1 MDMFDGFVF
10 LEEKKK
16 SLIPILCQYDFLS
29 ALTAAFSI
37 TSWRKNRGA
46 QESCLALNSA
56 MVENTEWGRK
66 TIFTPNDLEEF
77 FQLLYPILKTTPYDD
92 PVLPDFGEIKLN
104 YRSKYYSV
112 ITGTGHTAPIF
123 SALQFLEKISES
135 ACMDAYT
142 DSLLCYS
149 DYCIDF
155 LKAKNTPINED
166 FSLHPQFES
175 PTFDYYENVKDFM
188 TEEKWT
194 GLGTP
199 LLSMLAA
206 ESNEIVRSHFF
217 SYNDHYYPLFNPS
230 LVIDYQ
236 TKILLTRPDRE
247 LHSIVISSL
256 ADKLASIYDS
266 HDIKTDYTIRKPL
279 LLDNKQPLLDNK
291 KSFAYLEDSNLIVF
305 LDCGNEHRIEE
316 EISAIYK
323 AHTEDGLSIVDLEAR
338 IPGKGYKAYHVD
350 KECKLSIIC
359 FDEHINVDQP
369 RIVLRGRE
377 EKRIYTA
384 IDLMYM
390 LMFSSEVSQIAEFDS
405 DEKNSESQ
413 VLSWGGAS
421 DYFTVFLSE
430 KGFISKGAIEYSN
443 VYSEVDTSAA
453 HIFSH
458 YLELGGVFPF
468 HLSSTIFADPECW
481 NVICDDNS
489 VYQFTRKVKAL
500 PGGAL
505 FKYDNGC
512 SVFLSYNFFSILKE
526 SNITQSRL
534 SLDMFRAVTEKF
546 FILLLSALA
555 TEQLSV
561 NLNRT
566 GATLTED
573 IEEGERIKSLEKST
587 QLSEKAKMRKS
598 ALLYLIE
605 TNLYLVNER
614 KEEAIDSSKLS
625 ELLSFAKWIIYLQ
638 NSSDLCFHTD
648 SDTKLIVEDDYR
660 IDVELG
666 ENYSQTFEKESQRRI
681 IAEPFN
687 LRGDNTDRDFFEKV
701 ANAFYEDLGV
711 HFKVLES
718 VLHHLSDSSFSHDN
732 VEFDEIAPN
741 VIKAKATDVLNDY
754 LSFVVENVPVEDVKS
769 AYDFLTIV
777 PGQLKTICDTT
788 HPILPI
794 WEREKRNHCFAVRPI
809 YMSNN
814 DYIYSPIIMEEVRKR
829 WIEGFL
835 QFYPPFEIGLER
847 TCTALYAWKN
857 NYEHLFSSE
866 VEVLL
871 KESGCEYAKH
881 DVDLRREDR
890 RGNHPTIDVLGDYDV
905 IGLNTT
911 QKRIFIIE
919 CKVLQPIGSVF
930 EHSNQQK
937 RFFTKEKFDEKF
949 QKRIDYFSKVAM
961 SFFANHGYDTEGFT
975 INPYM
980 VVNKVFS
987 SYYKHVQFPIVTF
1000 DELKREIQL

>member
-217 SYNDHYYPLFNPS
+217 SFNDHYYPLFNPS

-256 ADKLASIYDS
+256 A
-266 HDIKTDYTIRKPL
+266 
-279 LLDNKQPLLDNK
+279 
-291 KSFAYLEDSNLIVF
+291 
-305 LDCGNEHRIEE
+305 
-316 EISAIYK
+316 
-323 AHTEDGLSIVDLEAR
+323 
-338 IPGKGYKAYHVD
+338 
-350 KECKLSIIC
+350 
-359 FDEHINVDQP
+359 
-369 RIVLRGRE
+369 
-377 EKRIYTA
+377 
-384 IDLMYM
+384 
-390 LMFSSEVSQIAEFDS
+390 
-405 DEKNSESQ
+405 
-413 VLSWGGAS
+413 
-421 DYFTVFLSE
+421 
-430 KGFISKGAIEYSN
+430 
-443 VYSEVDTSAA
+443 
-453 HIFSH
+453 
-458 YLELGGVFPF
+458 
-468 HLSSTIFADPECW
+468 
-481 NVICDDNS
+481 
-489 VYQFTRKVKAL
+489 
-500 PGGAL
+500 
-505 FKYDNGC
+505 
-512 SVFLSYNFFSILKE
+512 
-526 SNITQSRL
+526 
-534 SLDMFRAVTEKF
+534 
-546 FILLLSALA
+546 
-555 TEQLSV
+555 
-561 NLNRT
+561 
-566 GATLTED
+566 
-573 IEEGERIKSLEKST
+573 
-587 QLSEKAKMRKS
+587 
-598 ALLYLIE
+598 
-605 TNLYLVNER
+605 
-614 KEEAIDSSKLS
+614 
-625 ELLSFAKWIIYLQ
+625 
-638 NSSDLCFHTD
+638 
-648 SDTKLIVEDDYR
+648 
-660 IDVELG
+660 
-666 ENYSQTFEKESQRRI
+666 
-681 IAEPFN
+681 
-687 LRGDNTDRDFFEKV
+687 
-701 ANAFYEDLGV
+701 
-711 HFKVLES
+711 
-718 VLHHLSDSSFSHDN
+718 
-732 VEFDEIAPN
+732 
-741 VIKAKATDVLNDY
+741 
-754 LSFVVENVPVEDVKS
+754 
-769 AYDFLTIV
+769 
-777 PGQLKTICDTT
+777 
-788 HPILPI
+788 
-794 WEREKRNHCFAVRPI
+794 
-809 YMSNN
+809 
-814 DYIYSPIIMEEVRKR
+814 
-829 WIEGFL
+829 
-835 QFYPPFEIGLER
+835 
-847 TCTALYAWKN
+847 
-857 NYEHLFSSE
+857 
-866 VEVLL
+866 
-871 KESGCEYAKH
+871 
-881 DVDLRREDR
+881 DR

>member
-217 SYNDHYYPLFNPS
+217 SFNDHYYPLFNPS

-266 HDIKTDYTIRKPL
+266 HDIKTDYTIREPL
-279 LLDNKQPLLDNK
+279 LLDNKQPLLDDK

-421 DYFTVFLSE
+421 DEHHPCFELFYRNTGGFLFG
-430 KGFISKGAIEYSN
+430 KPCIAG
-443 VYSEVDTSAA
+443 
-453 HIFSH
+453 
-458 YLELGGVFPF
+458 
-468 HLSSTIFADPECW
+468 
-481 NVICDDNS
+481 
-489 VYQFTRKVKAL
+489 
-500 PGGAL
+500 
-505 FKYDNGC
+505 
-512 SVFLSYNFFSILKE
+512 
-526 SNITQSRL
+526 
-534 SLDMFRAVTEKF
+534 
-546 FILLLSALA
+546 LSA
-555 TEQLSV
+555 
-561 NLNRT
+561 
-566 GATLTED
+566 
-573 IEEGERIKSLEKST
+573 
-587 QLSEKAKMRKS
+587 
-598 ALLYLIE
+598 
-605 TNLYLVNER
+605 
-614 KEEAIDSSKLS
+614 
-625 ELLSFAKWIIYLQ
+625 
-638 NSSDLCFHTD
+638 
-648 SDTKLIVEDDYR
+648 
-660 IDVELG
+660 
-666 ENYSQTFEKESQRRI
+666 
-681 IAEPFN
+681 
-687 LRGDNTDRDFFEKV
+687 
-701 ANAFYEDLGV
+701 FY
-711 HFKVLES
+711 K
-718 VLHHLSDSSFSHDN
+718 
-732 VEFDEIAPN
+732 
-741 VIKAKATDVLNDY
+741 
-754 LSFVVENVPVEDVKS
+754 
-769 AYDFLTIV
+769 
-777 PGQLKTICDTT
+777 
-788 HPILPI
+788 
-794 WEREKRNHCFAVRPI
+794 
-809 YMSNN
+809 
-814 DYIYSPIIMEEVRKR
+814 
-829 WIEGFL
+829 
-835 QFYPPFEIGLER
+835 
-847 TCTALYAWKN
+847 
-857 NYEHLFSSE
+857 
-866 VEVLL
+866 
-871 KESGCEYAKH
+871 
-881 DVDLRREDR
+881 
-890 RGNHPTIDVLGDYDV
+890 
-905 IGLNTT
+905 
-911 QKRIFIIE
+911 
-919 CKVLQPIGSVF
+919 
-930 EHSNQQK
+930 
-937 RFFTKEKFDEKF
+937 
-949 QKRIDYFSKVAM
+949 
-961 SFFANHGYDTEGFT
+961 
-975 INPYM
+975 
-980 VVNKVFS
+980 
-987 SYYKHVQFPIVTF
+987 
-1000 DELKREIQL
+1000 

>member
-1 MDMFDGFVF
+1 MIQLSGIFSESLGGTCTIRGYAKYNEIVELSYPHPGYQRPAEDEHVAEISSFITSGSNSFSPEVVLAYTAKYNYYAQGASSEVDALADIRSGKGFTSNVDGIAFKKEKAAGNGF
-10 LEEKKK
+10 LYTLSIPDKKYDRIEDKPFRRVDGNHRLLAIEKLIAEGQMR
-16 SLIPILCQYDFLS
+16 SNYLIPFCIIVFPDNVSMKDEKIIFHNINSKAVPIRSERLLEGIIVDSKDELS
-29 ALTAAFSI
+29 FSDKELDDSFGHEYLLARKVLKNKPLAIRKLKAIPWIRSDLITALIDIIESIQKRFGNIQTAEHEEAFGIALS
-37 TSWRKNRGA
+37 N
-46 QESCLALNSA
+46 ALNDAKLGENGTLLISSGLLFLLVALYYNIEISSPSA
-56 MVENTEWGRK
+56 DAVQYK
-66 TIFTPNDLEEF
+66 
-77 FQLLYPILKTTPYDD
+77 
-92 PVLPDFGEIKLN
+92 
-104 YRSKYYSV
+104 
-112 ITGTGHTAPIF
+112 
-123 SALQFLEKISES
+123 
-135 ACMDAYT
+135 DAYT

-546 FILLLSALA
+546 FIEYHQDLSAIPPLA
-555 TEQLSV
+555 NTLVQFCCHSLSNQNPEHYV
-561 NLNRT
+561 CC
-566 GATLTED
+566 
-573 IEEGERIKSLEKST
+573 
-587 QLSEKAKMRKS
+587 QKAKVSSNK
-598 ALLYLIE
+598 
-605 TNLYLVNER
+605 LVVDFEVNSS
-614 KEEAIDSSKLS
+614 KIASDIAEAIDRSVEYSVIGELLQPLVCLSKDSYS
-625 ELLSFAKWIIYLQ
+625 EL
-638 NSSDLCFHTD
+638 
-648 SDTKLIVEDDYR
+648 
-660 IDVELG
+660 
-666 ENYSQTFEKESQRRI
+666 FEKME
-681 IAEPFN
+681 
-687 LRGDNTDRDFFEKV
+687 
-701 ANAFYEDLGV
+701 
-711 HFKVLES
+711 
-718 VLHHLSDSSFSHDN
+718 
-732 VEFDEIAPN
+732 
-741 VIKAKATDVLNDY
+741 
-754 LSFVVENVPVEDVKS
+754 
-769 AYDFLTIV
+769 LTS
-777 PGQLKTICDTT
+777 GQ
-788 HPILPI
+788 
-794 WEREKRNHCFAVRPI
+794 N
-809 YMSNN
+809 
-814 DYIYSPIIMEEVRKR
+814 
-829 WIEGFL
+829 
-835 QFYPPFEIGLER
+835 
-847 TCTALYAWKN
+847 
-857 NYEHLFSSE
+857 
-866 VEVLL
+866 
-871 KESGCEYAKH
+871 
-881 DVDLRREDR
+881 
-890 RGNHPTIDVLGDYDV
+890 
-905 IGLNTT
+905 
-911 QKRIFIIE
+911 
-919 CKVLQPIGSVF
+919 
-930 EHSNQQK
+930 
-937 RFFTKEKFDEKF
+937 
-949 QKRIDYFSKVAM
+949 
-961 SFFANHGYDTEGFT
+961 
-975 INPYM
+975 
-980 VVNKVFS
+980 
-987 SYYKHVQFPIVTF
+987 
-1000 DELKREIQL
+1000 

>member
-1 MDMFDGFVF
+1 MIQLSGIFSESLGGTCTIRGYAKYNEIVELSYPHPGYQRPAEDEHVAEISSFITSGSNSFSPEVVLAYTAKYNYYAQGASSEVDALADIRSGKGFTSNVDGIAFKKEKAAGNGF
-10 LEEKKK
+10 LYTLSIPDKKYDRIEDKPFRRVDGNHRLLAIEKLIAEGQMR
-16 SLIPILCQYDFLS
+16 SNYLIPFCIIVFPDNVSMKDEKIIFHNINSKAVPIRSERLLEGIIVDSKDELS
-29 ALTAAFSI
+29 FSDKELDD
-37 TSWRKNRGA
+37 SFGHEYLLARKVLKNKP
-46 QESCLALNSA
+46 LAI
-56 MVENTEWGRK
+56 RK
-66 TIFTPNDLEEF
+66 LKAIFTPNDLEEF

-481 NVICDDNS
+481 NVICDERL
-489 VYQFTRKVKAL
+489 VVV
-500 PGGAL
+500 PGRSFGSDAAS
-505 FKYDNGC
+505 GHH
-512 SVFLSYNFFSILKE
+512 
-526 SNITQSRL
+526 
-534 SLDMFRAVTEKF
+534 
-546 FILLLSALA
+546 
-555 TEQLSV
+555 
-561 NLNRT
+561 
-566 GATLTED
+566 
-573 IEEGERIKSLEKST
+573 
-587 QLSEKAKMRKS
+587 AKP
-598 ALLYLIE
+598 YLIL
-605 TNLYLVNER
+605 TR
-614 KEEAIDSSKLS
+614 SSLS
-625 ELLSFAKWIIYLQ
+625 S
-638 NSSDLCFHTD
+638 
-648 SDTKLIVEDDYR
+648 
-660 IDVELG
+660 
-666 ENYSQTFEKESQRRI
+666 
-681 IAEPFN
+681 
-687 LRGDNTDRDFFEKV
+687 
-701 ANAFYEDLGV
+701 
-711 HFKVLES
+711 
-718 VLHHLSDSSFSHDN
+718 
-732 VEFDEIAPN
+732 
-741 VIKAKATDVLNDY
+741 
-754 LSFVVENVPVEDVKS
+754 
-769 AYDFLTIV
+769 
-777 PGQLKTICDTT
+777 
-788 HPILPI
+788 
-794 WEREKRNHCFAVRPI
+794 
-809 YMSNN
+809 
-814 DYIYSPIIMEEVRKR
+814 
-829 WIEGFL
+829 
-835 QFYPPFEIGLER
+835 
-847 TCTALYAWKN
+847 
-857 NYEHLFSSE
+857 
-866 VEVLL
+866 
-871 KESGCEYAKH
+871 
-881 DVDLRREDR
+881 
-890 RGNHPTIDVLGDYDV
+890 
-905 IGLNTT
+905 
-911 QKRIFIIE
+911 
-919 CKVLQPIGSVF
+919 IGSVK
-930 EHSNQQK
+930 NQRKITVEMACTASIAKPEAQ
-937 RFFTKEKFDEKF
+937 
-949 QKRIDYFSKVAM
+949 
-961 SFFANHGYDTEGFT
+961 
-975 INPYM
+975 
-980 VVNKVFS
+980 
-987 SYYKHVQFPIVTF
+987 
-1000 DELKREIQL
+1000 

>member
-217 SYNDHYYPLFNPS
+217 SFNDHYYPLFNPS

-256 ADKLASIYDS
+256 ADKLASIYGS

-546 FILLLSALA
+546 F
-555 TEQLSV
+555 
-561 NLNRT
+561 
-566 GATLTED
+566 
-573 IEEGERIKSLEKST
+573 
-587 QLSEKAKMRKS
+587 M
-598 ALLYLIE
+598 
-605 TNLYLVNER
+605 
-614 KEEAIDSSKLS
+614 
-625 ELLSFAKWIIYLQ
+625 
-638 NSSDLCFHTD
+638 
-648 SDTKLIVEDDYR
+648 
-660 IDVELG
+660 
-666 ENYSQTFEKESQRRI
+666 
-681 IAEPFN
+681 
-687 LRGDNTDRDFFEKV
+687 
-701 ANAFYEDLGV
+701 
-711 HFKVLES
+711 
-718 VLHHLSDSSFSHDN
+718 
-732 VEFDEIAPN
+732 
-741 VIKAKATDVLNDY
+741 
-754 LSFVVENVPVEDVKS
+754 
-769 AYDFLTIV
+769 
-777 PGQLKTICDTT
+777 
-788 HPILPI
+788 
-794 WEREKRNHCFAVRPI
+794 
-809 YMSNN
+809 M
-814 DYIYSPIIMEEVRKR
+814 
-829 WIEGFL
+829 
-835 QFYPPFEIGLER
+835 
-847 TCTALYAWKN
+847 
-857 NYEHLFSSE
+857 
-866 VEVLL
+866 
-871 KESGCEYAKH
+871 
-881 DVDLRREDR
+881 
-890 RGNHPTIDVLGDYDV
+890 
-905 IGLNTT
+905 
-911 QKRIFIIE
+911 
-919 CKVLQPIGSVF
+919 
-930 EHSNQQK
+930 
-937 RFFTKEKFDEKF
+937 
-949 QKRIDYFSKVAM
+949 
-961 SFFANHGYDTEGFT
+961 
-975 INPYM
+975 
-980 VVNKVFS
+980 
-987 SYYKHVQFPIVTF
+987 
-1000 DELKREIQL
+1000 